1 MKDFKK
7 VLKYIGQMMEVNSL
21 LPTKFDSRLER
32 KQKLADHIREANY
45 AKVNTPGIIKLKAF
59 CTKLF
64 IHLIITII
72 VLYVGNFGYSLP
84 IFIGVTMLLFCIE
97 YAIVCFCWEIRK
109 VIKEDGLIKG
119 LIQAILLLLFLA
131 SIPYFS

>member
-1 MKDFKK
+1 MP
-7 VLKYIGQMMEVNSL
+7 YYSEVNF
-21 LPTKFDSRLER
+21 T
-32 KQKLADHIREANY
+32 
-45 AKVNTPGIIKLKAF
+45 AF
-59 CTKLF
+59 CVAYGK
-64 IHLIITII
+64 
-72 VLYVGNFGYSLP
+72 YVELKMGGIYGYSLP

-97 YAIVCFCWEIRK
+97 YAIVCFCWEISK